1 MLNILVT
8 GAGGGVGQGIIKS
21 LKMIKDIP
29 MNIIAAD
36 MSELAAGNFF
46 ADKAVLLPSSISD
59 EYSPELI
66 QVFKKNKVDFYFPG
80 TDIELKYCSEKK
92 QLFKDQYGV
101 NTVVSSLGTVEIAD
115 DKFKTAYFLKENN
128 FSFPETIYA
137 NEADPKKIKFPI
149 ILKPAKGYRSIG
161 VFKIENEEELSH
173 HDLKKKNLILQELI
187 GTEEE
192 EYTCT
197 IVKAN
202 GKLSPVLALK
212 RILRSGDTYRATP
225 VQSKIIESYIHSIA
239 ERLEIDGGCNF
250 QLRLDESGN
259 PKVFEINSRFSGT
272 TPFCAQLGFNPVEYY
287 LKTSLGESYTPQIDY
302 NSQILRYWSEIVVE
316 KNSVKKLKQD
326 KLITKP
332 NFKYFDISKT

>member
-21 LKMIKDIP
+21 LKMIQDIQ

-46 ADKAVLLPSSISD
+46 ADKAVLLPHSMTD
-59 EYSPELI
+59 EYSSELI
-66 QVFKKNKVDFYFPG
+66 QIFKQNKVDFYFPG
-80 TDIELKYCSEKK
+80 TDIELKFCSKEK
-92 QLFKDQYGV
+92 QYFQDQFKV
-101 NTVVSSLGTVEIAD
+101 HTVVSSLDTVEIAD
-115 DKFKTAYFLKENN
+115 DKFKTANFLKKND

-137 NEADPKKIKFPI
+137 NVANPKKIKFPI
-149 ILKPAKGYRSIG
+149 ILKPSRGYRSIG
-161 VFKIENEEELSH
+161 VFKINNIDELNQH
-173 HDLKKKNLILQELI
+173 NLKKKDLILQELI

-197 IVKAN
+197 IVQAK

-225 VQSKIIESYIHSIA
+225 AKSKLIENYVHSIA
-239 ERLEIDGGCNF
+239 KKLEIDGGCNF
-250 QLRLDESGN
+250 QLRVDKSGD

-287 LKTSLGESYTPQIDY
+287 LKTFLGKSYTPQIDY
-302 NSQILRYWSEIVVE
+302 DSQILRYWSEMVVK
-316 KNSVKKLKQD
+316 KNSLEKLRKD
-326 KLITKP
+326 KSITEP
-332 NFKYFDISKT
+332 VFKHFDVS